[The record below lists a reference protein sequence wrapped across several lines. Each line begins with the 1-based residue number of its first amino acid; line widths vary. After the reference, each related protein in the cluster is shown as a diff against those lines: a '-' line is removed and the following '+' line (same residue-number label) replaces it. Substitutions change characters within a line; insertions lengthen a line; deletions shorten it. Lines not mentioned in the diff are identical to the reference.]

1 MCDCWYEG
9 YQVGEVKPRGNFINH
24 QSVPGAQRTSGL
36 VFLSGV
42 LLPHL
47 YLLLQNEGKN
57 TWESSCPDVCLSG
70 GMCPDQRELWSEV
83 SQSKNLPGPDNPGH
97 HPPLHPHMAHYLLF
111 LTRPNIIKSLVYPQY
126 DYMWSIV
133 WQPGCP
139 SYLGLARTD
148 DGAAQDCEVQPP
160 PPPPLS
166 GITISQYNTYIPI
179 NIR

>member
-24 QSVPGAQRTSGL
+24 QSVPGAQRASGL

-57 TWESSCPDVCLSG
+57 TWESSWPDVCLSG
-70 GMCPDQRELWSEV
+70 GMCPDQRDLWSEV

-97 HPPLHPHMAHYLLF
+97 HPPLHPRMAHYLLF

-126 DYMWSIV
+126 D
-133 WQPGCP
+133 
-139 SYLGLARTD
+139 
-148 DGAAQDCEVQPP
+148 DCEVLCDSRAVPHIWVSPGQMMGRPKTVRSSLHHHHHCQGSP
-160 PPPPLS
+160 SP
-166 GITISQYNTYIPI
+166 NTTLIFQ
-179 NIR
+179 